1 MNSQANTL
9 TMPLKDMSP
18 HALFDASRG
27 HYLHTISQ
35 ALHRADR
42 ISFLFA
48 GSLAIFMLL
57 ALSSTAIAIMS
68 LPVTAFIAAVH
79 GPLWQHRKK
88 ALTQLQQHESDN
100 LYDTER
106 FLLALPSR
114 LRTGALASGFLFC
127 MAIATHLLLNE
138 HLLLGVPLLSL
149 AYLYALS
156 RVLRPHAEEART
168 YRNWYEI
175 SSPSQPCFSDDVTP
189 FSTPDTASLIST
201 YKETQHLILS
211 HSTNAFLLHTH
222 FRDTALRMLALFL
235 FFIIPISM
243 AFSLSTE
250 NPINNWADALI
261 PGTLAILAGHFGFHC
276 CYVIAGLS
284 PRYGNRSNVMYNQA
298 ADSTPNLATR
308 TLEDAVDGLVSTIP
322 VSTFVIVALWAL
334 TPSVPLLTSLLV
346 GLLAIIPVLETALTR
361 SIFNQGL
368 ASIDDEEAQAVRAK
382 IKLKRTMMEIKQ
394 QDIENI

>member
-1 MNSQANTL
+1 M
-9 TMPLKDMSP
+9 
-18 HALFDASRG
+18 
-27 HYLHTISQ
+27 
-35 ALHRADR
+35 
-42 ISFLFA
+42 
-48 GSLAIFMLL
+48 
-57 ALSSTAIAIMS
+57 
-68 LPVTAFIAAVH
+68 AV
-79 GPLWQHRKK
+79 
-88 ALTQLQQHESDN
+88 
-100 LYDTER
+100 
-106 FLLALPSR
+106 
-114 LRTGALASGFLFC
+114 
-127 MAIATHLLLNE
+127 ATHLLLNE

-149 AYLYALS
+149 AYLYTLS
-156 RVLRPHAEEART
+156 RVLRPHAEEARA

-189 FSTPDTASLIST
+189 FSTPETASLIST

-211 HSTNAFLLHTH
+211 HSTNAFSLHTH

-250 NPINNWADALI
+250 NPINDWADALI

-322 VSTFVIVALWAL
+322 FSTFVIVALWAL
-334 TPSVPLLTSLLV
+334 LLQC
-346 GLLAIIPVLETALTR
+346 R
-361 SIFNQGL
+361 S
-368 ASIDDEEAQAVRAK
+368 
-382 IKLKRTMMEIKQ
+382 
-394 QDIENI
+394 